1 MLRNPIKDRLRRSVL
16 FLLLT
21 PLIAVGIW
29 FLASNH
35 AKVPQPSGS
44 AVIPVVSAATTTPS
58 SSGSDSAGTEVL
70 MHNVVLNEGASL
82 KLYVRWLRGWVR
94 PTRYG
99 IVPSFD
105 DSKSFALD
113 ITTGAVKVNL
123 SDVAATLNSGM
134 LKGSP
139 LSKVSLAPS
148 GKQLKV
154 NGTVHKIVPLP
165 FEMVG
170 DLGAAP
176 DGRIV
181 LHVNNLR
188 VLKIPLKGILKVFD
202 LKAGDLVGPKGAT
215 GVQVAGND
223 IYFDP
228 QKILPDPQ
236 KRGQLTDVHL
246 KDQDIVAIYGLAR
259 PEVANYR
266 QWRNFIRLRGGNLD
280 FGKLTMHK
288 VDLVMI
294 DVSEDAWFKFDLE
307 HYQQQIVNGYS
318 RMTPQAG
325 LQIFM
330 PDIDKIPHNR
340 ANQNISLE
348 WTRNRNIPPPP
359 EVMR

>member
-1 MLRNPIKDRLRRSVL
+1 MLRVALS
-16 FLLLT
+16 
-21 PLIAVGIW
+21 LIAVATLGFSLSYLGPRRTGTID
-29 FLASNH
+29 ARPKTVS
-35 AKVPQPSGS
+35 PSE
-44 AVIPVVSAATTTPS
+44 ALAATPAS
-58 SSGSDSAGTEVL
+58 STESADNSTEVL
-70 MHNVVLNEGASL
+70 MHNVVLNAGPTL
-82 KLYVRWLRGWVR
+82 KLYVRWLRGWMR
-94 PTRYG
+94 PTRSG
-99 IVPSFD
+99 VTPSFD
-105 DSKSFALD
+105 DPKSFALD
-113 ITTGAVKVNL
+113 ISTGVVKVNL

-134 LKGSP
+134 LQGSP
-139 LSKVSLAPS
+139 LRKVSLAAS

-154 NGTVHKIVPLP
+154 NGTVHKILPLP

-170 DLGAAP
+170 DLAASP

-181 LHVNNLR
+181 MHVANLR

-202 LKAGDLVGPKGAT
+202 LKAGDLVGPKGAK
-215 GVQVAGND
+215 GVQVKGND

-228 QKILPDPQ
+228 QQILPDPE
-236 KRGQLTDVHL
+236 KRGKLTDVHL
-246 KDQDIVAIYGLAR
+246 KNDDIVAIYGLAR
-259 PEVANYR
+259 PEIVNHR
-266 QWRNFIRLRGGNLD
+266 EWRNFIRLRGGNLD

-294 DVSEDAWFKFDLE
+294 DVSDDPWFKFDLD

-340 ANQNISLE
+340 ATQNISLE
-348 WTRNRNIPPPP
+348 WTRNRNLPPPP